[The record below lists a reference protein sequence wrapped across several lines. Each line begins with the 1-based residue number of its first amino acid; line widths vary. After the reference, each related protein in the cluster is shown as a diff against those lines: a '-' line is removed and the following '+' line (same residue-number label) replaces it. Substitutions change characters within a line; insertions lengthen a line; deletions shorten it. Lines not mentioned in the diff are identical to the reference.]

1 MSNAIAQIKAILA
14 TLPENQRAQVMAQ
27 VNWSSVNFMTM
38 TEEQAQALLA
48 KLNVA
53 IAQTN
58 PLKDSM
64 DERLATL
71 NAKKA
76 ESTSVWETARK
87 AYYQFVAQNDIN
99 DNAENRQKAD
109 DLFFNMLLA
118 GKHMVDDTTRANNA
132 AIQNILFNA

>member
-109 DLFFNMLLA
+109 DLFSNMKLA
-118 GKHMVDDTTRANNA
+118 GEYMVENTKRANDA
-132 AIQNILFNA
+132 EIQNILFNA

>member
-1 MSNAIAQIKAILA
+1 MSNTVAQIRELLA
-14 TLPENQRAQVMAQ
+14 TLPEKQRAQVMAQ

-109 DLFFNMLLA
+109 DLFSNMKLA
-118 GKHMVDDTTRANNA
+118 GEDMVENTKRANDA
-132 AIQNILFNA
+132 EIQNILFNA